1 MRKVSKIVRS
11 LGAVGMSAALFFTPI
26 AGVSASARAVG
37 PELATGIDVS
47 KFQGAINWQ
56 QVKAAGIRFAMIRVG
71 TMKKGQDE
79 QFVNNIN
86 GANAAGIRT
95 GIYIYSYA
103 TTPEAAAVEA
113 NQVLAWIAPYAVTF
127 PVAIDIEDNVQKG
140 LNAAQLQAIAD
151 TFCGILNG
159 AGYETLVYAN
169 RNWFMQ
175 RMPAVSAPKW
185 VAQYDVAC
193 DYPGDYVM
201 WQSSSHATYPG
212 IPGRVDVDHLYSDYF
227 TRIIPEG
234 FNSWGGHTFYYHNF
248 RKQFGW
254 INLENKKYHAD
265 PNGYIQTG
273 WFQDESGIY
282 YLDPT
287 AGGLAKTGFAD
298 IEGKRY
304 YFDEAGVKRT
314 GLLNL
319 GGTVYYANADGVC
332 QKGLVP
338 LEDGVHYFDDEY
350 KMHTGLTQVGD
361 KLYMFNPQGVMQTGM
376 VALETGKY
384 MFGSD
389 GAAIKGWYSN
399 EQGQKFFFNQDHVAV
414 TGNQTIEKANYLF
427 NPEGVMQTG
436 WSGEIATGRY
446 YFGPDGKMVT
456 GWSDIEG
463 QRYYFGADGKMVVG
477 MASLPDGVY
486 YLEPKDGHR
495 TLGWVQQPDGWRYF
509 DANTGKMLVKTT
521 AVLENVS
528 CTFDKNGLLADP
540 AGWTPGTPLPAPAPD
555 AGAAAS
561 TGASTPAASAGA
573 SAQTAPAAPAN

>member
-1 MRKVSKIVRS
+1 MRKVSKIVTS

-47 KFQGAINWQ
+47 KFQGGINWQ

-71 TMKKGQDE
+71 TMKKGLDE

-151 TFCGILNG
+151 TFCNILSG

-175 RMPAVSAPKW
+175 RMPSVSASKW

-361 KLYMFNPQGVMQTGM
+361 KLYMFNPQGVMQTG
-376 VALETGKY
+376 
-384 MFGSD
+384 
-389 GAAIKGWYSN
+389 
-399 EQGQKFFFNQDHVAV
+399 
-414 TGNQTIEKANYLF
+414 
-427 NPEGVMQTG
+427 

-495 TLGWVQQPDGWRYF
+495 TVGWVQQPDGWRYF
-509 DANTGKMLVKTT
+509 DGNTGKMLVKTT